1 MRLRNRTK
9 PSPGLENQIQPERD
23 RRVPDVSRSVETA
36 PQRPAELGGLSARV
50 LIAMARTARR
60 PIAGA

>member
-1 MRLRNRTK
+1 MRLRSRTK
-9 PSPGLENQIQPERD
+9 PSPGLENQLQPERD
-23 RRVPDVSRSVETA
+23 RRLPDVPRSVETP
-36 PQRPAELGGLSARV
+36 PQRSPEMGGLSARV